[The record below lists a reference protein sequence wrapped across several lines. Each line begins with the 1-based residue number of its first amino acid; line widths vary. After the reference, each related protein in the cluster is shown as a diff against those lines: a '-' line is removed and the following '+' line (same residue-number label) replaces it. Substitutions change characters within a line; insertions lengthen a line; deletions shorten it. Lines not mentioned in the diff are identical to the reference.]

1 MSLKTPHEL
10 AEERM
15 KMSEEFSAYSGILA
29 KLKRKEA
36 EYYVANRPTMNS
48 DTAVKRAF
56 SLTEDGIK
64 LGEVKLKLA
73 ALKVQM
79 SAHKTMLE
87 TLTEEAR
94 GLY

>member
-1 MSLKTPHEL
+1 
-10 AEERM
+10 
-15 KMSEEFSAYSGILA
+15 
-29 KLKRKEA
+29 
-36 EYYVANRPTMNS
+36 MNS

-56 SLTEDGIK
+56 SLTDDGIK

>member
-1 MSLKTPHEL
+1 MKTPHQL

-15 KMSEEFSAYSGILA
+15 QLSEEFSHYSGELA
-29 KLKRKEA
+29 KLIKVEA
-36 EYYVANRPTMNS
+36 EYYNKNRENFKS

-56 SLTEDGIK
+56 EVTKDGVKIT
-64 LGEVKLKLA
+64 VIKLKLKS
-73 ALKVQM
+73 LTTEM
-79 SAHKTMLE
+79 SAIKTMLE